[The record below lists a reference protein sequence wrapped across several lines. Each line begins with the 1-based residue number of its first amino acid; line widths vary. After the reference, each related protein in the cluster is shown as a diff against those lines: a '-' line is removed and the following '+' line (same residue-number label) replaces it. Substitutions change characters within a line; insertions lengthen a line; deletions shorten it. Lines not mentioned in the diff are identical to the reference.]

1 MALIRLLKN
10 VVINLYKGLIYWFFW
25 ASFVS
30 LRDEMFCTVAT
41 ANTAES
47 RYEIV
52 ANGADYVPV
61 ATRVVPD
68 IRTLFRKLRAQYERQ
83 VRKACDASEATNLAN
98 LRLLME
104 AAKELPQRHLVRI
117 SLYSG

>member
-1 MALIRLLKN
+1 MALIRLLKD

-25 ASFVS
+25 AGFVS
-30 LRDEMFCTVAT
+30 LRDEMFCTVAK
-41 ANTAES
+41 ANAAES

-52 ANGADYVPV
+52 ANGANNAPV
-61 ATRVVPD
+61 ATAIVPD
-68 IRTLFRKLRAQYERQ
+68 IRALFQKLRARHERQ
-83 VRKACDASEATNLAN
+83 ARSACDAFMAANLAN

-104 AAKELPQRHLVRI
+104 AAKGLPQRHLLRI

>member
-1 MALIRLLKN
+1 MALIRLLKD

-25 ASFVS
+25 AGFVS
-30 LRDEMFCTVAT
+30 LRDEMFCTVAK
-41 ANTAES
+41 ANAAES

-52 ANGADYVPV
+52 SDGKTDVPV
-61 ATRVVPD
+61 QLAIVPD
-68 IRTLFRKLRAQYERQ
+68 IRKIFQKLLAQQRKLRSAYD
-83 VRKACDASEATNLAN
+83 DAFMAGNLAN

-104 AAKELPQRHLVRI
+104 AAKELPQRHLLRI